1 MPKIF
6 NPKNFKDPVAQNTEW
21 TPVFKDSNGN
31 FKVKRII
38 EEAGGGKLGFQK
50 STSSKSLYRNCV
62 FLGLVAFAYMVI
74 SNNQVLMLRVFSL
87 LAVVVGLWGMSLQ
100 NQPFFFDKASGIFKN
115 GRKQTVKFDDVYA
128 LQLLSREV
136 QVKAPPKG
144 ELKKIKTYE
153 LNLVLNDGKRVN
165 VLAHGGF
172 NEIKED
178 SDIISRFIDKP
189 LWDAAV

>member
-31 FKVKRII
+31 FKIKRIA
-38 EEAGGGKLGFQK
+38 EKDGGRLGFQK
-50 STSSKSLYRNCV
+50 SNSSMSMYRNCA
-62 FLGLVAFAYMVI
+62 LMGLVALAYMVI
-74 SNNQVLMLRVFSL
+74 TQNAVFILRVISL
-87 LAVVVGLWGMSLQ
+87 LAVVVGLWGMYLQ
-100 NQPFFFDKASGIFKN
+100 SQPFFFDKAAGIFKN
-115 GRKQTVKFDDVYA
+115 GRKQTVKLDDVYA

-144 ELKKIKTYE
+144 EMKKIKTYE

-172 NEIKED
+172 QEMKED
-178 SDIISRFIDKP
+178 SDIVSRFIDKP

>member
-6 NPKNFKDPVAQNTEW
+6 NPKNFKDPVAQKTEW
-21 TPVFKDSNGN
+21 EPVFKNSNGN
-31 FKVKRII
+31 FKVTRISQ
-38 EEAGGGKLGFQK
+38 EAGGKLGLEK
-50 STSSKSLYRNCV
+50 STTSKTLYRNCV
-62 FLGLVAFAYMVI
+62 LMGVAAFAVMI
-74 SNNQVLMLRVFSL
+74 ITQNGVLILRVFSL
-87 LAVVVGLWGMSLQ
+87 IAILVGLWGMYMQ
-100 NQPFFFDKASGIFKN
+100 NQPFVFDKNEGVFKN
-115 GRKQTVKFDDVYA
+115 GRKQTVKFADVYA
-128 LQLLSREV
+128 VQLLSREV

-172 NEIKED
+172 KEIRED
-178 SDIISRFIDKP
+178 SNKISSFLDKP

>member
-6 NPKNFKDPVAQNTEW
+6 NPKNFKDPVAQKTEW
-21 TPVFKDSNGN
+21 TPVFKDTNGN
-31 FKVKRII
+31 FKVKRIS
-38 EEAGGGKLGFQK
+38 EKDGGRLGFQK
-50 STSSKSLYRNCV
+50 SNSSKAMYRNCA
-62 FLGLVAFAYMVI
+62 LMGLAALAYMVI
-74 SNNQVLMLRVFSL
+74 TQNAVLILRIISL
-87 LAVVVGLWGMSLQ
+87 LAVVVGLWGMYLQ
-100 NQPFFFDKASGIFKN
+100 SQPFFFDKAAGIFKN
-115 GRKQTVKFDDVYA
+115 GRKQTVKLDDVYA

-172 NEIKED
+172 QEIKED
-178 SDIISRFIDKP
+178 SDKISGFIDKP